1 MESMIKQKCSTNTT
15 VLSLQEQWSPESG
28 VKVMGENLLSTQ
40 ILGKKLLCYYRQNDI
55 NLYQCVLYE
64 MTVQYFKNAPE
75 KT

>member
-1 MESMIKQKCSTNTT
+1 MFYKYNGSEPPGTMI
-15 VLSLQEQWSPESG
+15 SG
-28 VKVMGENLLSTQ
+28 IRSEGNGEKLVIYTDP
-40 ILGKKLLCYYRQNDI
+40 GKKLLCYYRQNDI